1 MGKKSKSKQVP
12 KEWMSALLNLSATHP
27 RSFPLSLHSGY
38 RPKEPAPSQ
47 FLWMTTTDPAVT
59 AARNLAVT
67 VALVEDDAMTECT
80 QTALE
85 RTDPEPPGK
94 QAKQRISK
102 PSKKVLEMNDAPSG
116 SKSKKK

>member
-12 KEWMSALLNLSATHP
+12 KEWMW
-27 RSFPLSLHSGY
+27 Y

-47 FLWMTTTDPAVT
+47 FLWTTTMDPAVT

-67 VALVEDDAMTECT
+67 VALVEDDVMTECT

-85 RTDPEPPGK
+85 RTDPEPPRI

>member
-12 KEWMSALLNLSATHP
+12 KEWMYLFHSLSTQGIDP
-27 RSFPLSLHSGY
+27 RSLLHPNS
-38 RPKEPAPSQ
+38 
-47 FLWMTTTDPAVT
+47 FVT

-85 RTDPEPPGK
+85 RTDPEPPRK

-102 PSKKVLEMNDAPSG
+102 PSKKVLEMNHAPSG

>member
-1 MGKKSKSKQVP
+1 MG
-12 KEWMSALLNLSATHP
+12 
-27 RSFPLSLHSGY
+27 
-38 RPKEPAPSQ
+38 
-47 FLWMTTTDPAVT
+47 PAVT

-85 RTDPEPPGK
+85 HTNPEPPRK

-102 PSKKVLEMNDAPSG
+102 PSQKVLEMNDAPSG